1 MTNAASIKARLNNKA
16 RSGKKNFQEVLIAYG
31 LERSIYRLSVSE
43 YAENFIL
50 KGGVFLYALFECE
63 FTRATSDIDLLAK
76 NISNDI
82 TEIGEVFK
90 KILSIECDDAIQY
103 DLKTIKVKSI
113 TEFKEYHGVNV
124 SVFAYL
130 DRTRIP
136 VSVDIGFGDI
146 ICPDKVKM
154 IFPVLLD
161 MEQPEIY
168 AYSISSVVAE
178 KFEAIVSLGDAN
190 SRYKD
195 FYDIYMLAGRYDIDG
210 MELSESMRETFAHRG
225 TGFEDMYALTA
236 AFSESKIHQ
245 RRWMAFLNKKKAM
258 VNVEFEAVIVL
269 LRTFL
274 LPVVD
279 SIVEG
284 REYLLKWDSNLQKW
298 DEQ

>member
-90 KILSIECDDAIQY
+90 KIFSIECDDAIRY
-103 DLKTIKVKSI
+103 DLETLKVKSI
-113 TEFKEYHGVNV
+113 TGFKEYYGVNV

-274 LPVVD
+274 LSVVD

>member
-1 MTNAASIKARLNNKA
+1 MTNAASIKARLNNRA
-16 RSGKKNFQEVLIAYG
+16 RAGKKTFQEVLIAYA

-43 YAENFIL
+43 YTGHFIL

-76 NISNDI
+76 HISNDI
-82 TEIGEVFK
+82 TEIERVFN
-90 KILSIECDDAIQY
+90 KIFSIECDDAIRY
-103 DLKTIKVKSI
+103 DLETLKVKSI
-113 TEFKEYHGVNV
+113 TEFKKYHGVIV

-146 ICPDKVKM
+146 VCPDKVKM
-154 IFPVLLD
+154 VFPVLLD

-168 AYSISSVVAE
+168 AYSISSVIAE

-210 MELSESMRETFAHRG
+210 MDLSESMRETFAHRG

-236 AFSESKIHQ
+236 AFSEGKIHQ
-245 RRWMAFLNKKKAM
+245 SRWRAFLNKKRAM

-274 LPVVD
+274 LPVVN

-284 REYLLKWDSNLQKW
+284 REYLLKWNSNLQKW

>member
-1 MTNAASIKARLNNKA
+1 MTNAASIKARLNNRA
-16 RSGKKNFQEVLIAYG
+16 RAWKKTFQEVLIAYA

-43 YAENFIL
+43 YAEHFIL

-76 NISNDI
+76 HISNDI
-82 TEIGEVFK
+82 TEIERVFK
-90 KILSIECDDAIQY
+90 KIFSIECDDAIRY
-103 DLKTIKVKSI
+103 DLETLKVKSI

-136 VSVDIGFGDI
+136 VSVDIGFSDI
-146 ICPDKVKM
+146 VCPDKVKM
-154 IFPVLLD
+154 VFPVLLD

-168 AYSISSVVAE
+168 AYSISSVIAE

-225 TGFEDMYALTA
+225 TGFEDMYALTD

-245 RRWMAFLNKKKAM
+245 RRWRAFLNKKRAM

-274 LPVVD
+274 LPVVN

-284 REYLLKWDSNLQKW
+284 REYLLKWNSNLQKW

>member
-1 MTNAASIKARLNNKA
+1 MTNAASIKARLNNRA
-16 RSGKKNFQEVLIAYG
+16 RAGKKTFQEVLIAYA

-43 YAENFIL
+43 YAEHFIL

-63 FTRATSDIDLLAK
+63 FARATSDIDLLAK

-82 TEIGEVFK
+82 TEIERVFE
-90 KILSIECDDAIQY
+90 KIFSIECEDAIRY
-103 DLKTIKVKSI
+103 DLETLKVKSI

-124 SVFAYL
+124 SIFAYL

-146 ICPDKVKM
+146 VCPDKVKM
-154 IFPVLLD
+154 VFPALLD

-168 AYSISSVVAE
+168 AYSISSVIAE

-225 TGFEDMYALTA
+225 TGFEDMYALTD

-245 RRWMAFLNKKKAM
+245 SRWRAFLNKKKAM
-258 VNVEFEAVIVL
+258 VNVEFKTVIVL

-284 REYLLKWDSNLQKW
+284 REYLLKWNSNLQKW
-298 DEQ
+298 DER